1 MPPQRR
7 PARPRPRPRPARGRR
22 PSPRPPARRT
32 PARKAPATRR
42 TAAGDAQLLQA
53 WLATTL
59 AGLGPALQ
67 RARAGR
73 RLSLLLIAYLV
84 LTLFMGWRLVSV
96 QVVDAAEYRSLAQR
110 QTMRDMELPALRGKL
125 YDRAGQ
131 PLAMS
136 LVSAT
141 VYANPRQL
149 REGDVAPAAVAGQ
162 LAPLLDRP
170 AGELAELLGRDS
182 TFVYLGRQLPRQV
195 GEQIMEL
202 RLPGVGVL
210 EEPKRTYPS
219 DGLAAQVVGFAGI
232 DHTGLSG
239 LEAHFDDVLAGEPGR
254 VRLERAPGGLTI
266 SAAPREVEPPVPGGD
281 LVLTLDRQIQHVT
294 EQALLEAV
302 EEFDA
307 KGGSAVVL
315 DVESGEILAMASV
328 PGYSSATVGSA
339 DPYARRNRSVTDVFE
354 PGSVN
359 KVITTAAALE
369 EGLVTPSRTFT
380 VADHMVLAGKR
391 FKDAH
396 PHETKPMTVADIM
409 VESSNVGTIQI
420 AQELGEQG
428 LYDYLRKF
436 GYGSLTGVGFPGE
449 SAGLLWPT
457 DSWSGTSLPTI
468 AIGQGVSATLLQ
480 VANVYGVIAND
491 GRWTAPSLVR
501 GTVAEDGRLRP
512 VAPPDQRRVVSET
525 TAAQVREMLGQVV
538 YNDAG
543 TGKLAAVPGYTV
555 AGKTGTAQKPSET
568 SRGYE
573 PGAYIG
579 SFAGYAPAERPAL
592 VAAVIIDE
600 PTPIYGGLTAAP
612 VFREIMQFALAHQ
625 RIEPTHEV
633 EVEVTPEE
641 AADTAVREGT
651 GSASV
656 DDVP

>member
-1 MPPQRR
+1 M
-7 PARPRPRPRPARGRR
+7 
-22 PSPRPPARRT
+22 
-32 PARKAPATRR
+32 
-42 TAAGDAQLLQA
+42 LQVL
-53 WLATTL
+53 LATAL

-73 RLSLLLIAYLV
+73 RLSLLLVAYLV
-84 LTLFMGWRLVSV
+84 LTLFMGWRLVNV
-96 QVVDAAEYRSLAQR
+96 QVVDAAEYRNLAQR
-110 QTMRDMELPALRGKL
+110 QTMRDMELPAPRGKL

-136 LVSAT
+136 LVAAT

-149 REGDVAPAAVAGQ
+149 REGDVAPATVAEQ
-162 LAPLLDRP
+162 LAPLVDRP
-170 AGELAELLGRDS
+170 TAQLAELLGRDT
-182 TFVYLGRQLPRQV
+182 TFVYLGRQLPRAV
-195 GEQIMEL
+195 GEQISEL
-202 RLPGVGVL
+202 RLPGIGVI

-232 DHTGLSG
+232 DNTGLSG
-239 LEAHFDDVLAGEPGR
+239 LEAHFDDVLAGTPGR

-266 SAAPREVEPPVPGGD
+266 SAAPREVEPPSPGGD
-281 LVLTLDRQIQHVT
+281 LVLTLDRQIQHAA
-294 EQALLEAV
+294 EQALTAAV

-315 DVESGEILAMASV
+315 DVRSGEILAMASV

-339 DPYARRNRSVTDVFE
+339 DAYARRNRSVTDVFE

-369 EGLVTPSRTFT
+369 EGLVTPSRSFT
-380 VADHMVLAGKR
+380 VADHLLLAGKR

-396 PHETKPMTVADIM
+396 PHPTKPMTVSEIM

-420 AQELGEQG
+420 AQELGEQK

-449 SAGLLWPT
+449 SAGLLWPP

-468 AIGQGVSATLLQ
+468 SIGQGVSSTLLQ
-480 VANVYGVIAND
+480 VAGVYGVIANA
-491 GRWTAPSLVR
+491 GHWVSPSLVR
-501 GTVAEDGRLRP
+501 GTVGEDGRLRP
-512 VAPPDQRRVVSET
+512 VAAPDTRQVVSEQ
-525 TAAQVREMLGQVV
+525 TAAQVREMLARVV
-538 YNDAG
+538 YHELG

-568 SRGYE
+568 RRGYE
-573 PGAYIG
+573 PGAYIA

-592 VAAVIIDE
+592 VAAVMIDE

-633 EVEVTPEE
+633 EDEVTPDE
-641 AADTAVREGT
+641 AADAAAREGT
-651 GSASV
+651 GAVSV
-656 DDVP
+656 DP